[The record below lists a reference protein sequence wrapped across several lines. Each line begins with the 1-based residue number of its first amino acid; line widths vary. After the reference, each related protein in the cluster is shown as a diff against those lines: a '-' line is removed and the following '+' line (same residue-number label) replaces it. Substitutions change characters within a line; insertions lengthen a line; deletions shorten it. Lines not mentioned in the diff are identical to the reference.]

1 MNIEFYCPLWGSDQI
16 SFDDFVMKVSA
27 AGYDGVEMPFPMEE
41 PEEQIRRVELLKAS
55 GLKLIAQHYETETGD
70 PAAHAEEY
78 EKRIRALTAA
88 DPVFISSQTGR
99 DFFEYEDSLVLLA
112 LAARVSEETGIR
124 ISHETHRS
132 KLTYAA
138 HVTRRYLEKL
148 PQMRLTLDV
157 SHWFCVHERFLY
169 DQEDAL
175 ALAIERTDHIHA
187 RVGHDQGS
195 QVPDFRMPEWKES
208 LERHL
213 SIWDR
218 IIERARNEGRETF
231 TVTPEFGPAPYTLFQ
246 PGTNTPLAV
255 QWDLNTD
262 MMMLLKDRWS

>member
-1 MNIEFYCPLWGSDQI
+1 
-16 SFDDFVMKVSA
+16 
-27 AGYDGVEMPFPMEE
+27 
-41 PEEQIRRVELLKAS
+41 
-55 GLKLIAQHYETETGD
+55 
-70 PAAHAEEY
+70 
-78 EKRIRALTAA
+78 
-88 DPVFISSQTGR
+88 
-99 DFFEYEDSLVLLA
+99 
-112 LAARVSEETGIR
+112 
-124 ISHETHRS
+124 
-132 KLTYAA
+132 
-138 HVTRRYLEKL
+138 
-148 PQMRLTLDV
+148 MRLTLDV

-246 PGTNTPLAV
+246 PGTNEPLAV